1 MSRRR
6 YIQEATPRYAV
17 PPPLLPPPAEP
28 PPPPPPRRNEDVFWS
43 VLLTA
48 VSVGSMLVAAGLR
61 LLL

>member
-17 PPPLLPPPAEP
+17 PPPLLPPPVEP
-28 PPPPPPRRNEDVFWS
+28 SPAPRRNKDVFWS

-48 VSVGSMLVAAGLR
+48 VSVGSMLVAAGLH